1 MGHLTKKEAVWI
13 CRKVIKIWH
22 PELRGNT
29 PGKQEYWT
37 KFLDILYHDGRI
49 SKQDYETWLCPFKQ
63 R

>member
-1 MGHLTKKEAVWI
+1 MWI

-22 PELRGNT
+22 PELRGDI
-29 PGKQEYWT
+29 PGKQKYWT

>member
-22 PELRGNT
+22 PELRGDI
-29 PGKQEYWT
+29 PGKQKYWT

>member
-1 MGHLTKKEAVWI
+1 MWI

-22 PELRGNT
+22 PELRGDI
-29 PGKQEYWT
+29 PGKQKYWID
-37 KFLDILYHDGRI
+37 FLDILYHDGRI

>member
-1 MGHLTKKEAVWI
+1 MEYLTKKEAVWI

-22 PELRGNT
+22 PELRGDI
-29 PGKQEYWT
+29 PGKQKYWID
-37 KFLDILYHDGRI
+37 FLDILYHDGRI